1 MPAQDRVRL
10 NDARQAKHAWPEPC
24 HPDQQRSIGAL
35 KPEAM
40 PCLPQRDIELVPQIQ
55 VLDFKAARR
64 LEPVGDERNEQ
75 VHQGKHREAECAD
88 SALTCQDRVDRIFGN
103 DT

>member
-1 MPAQDRVRL
+1 MTNAIDQL
-10 NDARQAKHAWPEPC
+10 LGIHQSALGARAH
-24 HPDQQRSIGAL
+24 RS
-35 KPEAM
+35 
-40 PCLPQRDIELVPQIQ
+40 Q
-55 VLDFKAARR
+55 VLASNIANADTPGYQARDFDFKAARR

-75 VHQGKHREAECAD
+75 LHQGKHREAECAD

>member
-1 MPAQDRVRL
+1 MLGQ
-10 NDARQAKHAWPEPC
+10 PC

-64 LEPVGDERNEQ
+64 LNRLET
-75 VHQGKHREAECAD
+75 
-88 SALTCQDRVDRIFGN
+88 SATNSCIKANIVKQNALIPP
-103 DT
+103 